1 MNQNDGTH
9 WNWQLFAEA
18 AEAEPEQAE
27 AATPAEAEAA
37 PEAPERAFT
46 QADIDRIVQRTIRGE
61 RQRADRLVE
70 AARTEAA
77 RLAGMNAEERA
88 RHEAEQR
95 ELALNER
102 ERALDRRELRAEA
115 LETLARRGLPG
126 ELADALDYADAER
139 VSASLEA
146 VEAAFRG
153 AVQRG
158 VEARLRGAETPPQGA
173 RDRVDLSQL
182 TDYEYYRTVM
192 RRG

>member
-1 MNQNDGTH
+1 MNREDRTH

-18 AEAEPEQAE
+18 AESAEAEPESEAAVGEPAQAE
-27 AATPAEAEAA
+27 K
-37 PEAPERAFT
+37 AFT